1 MPDIN
6 LLPWREELREERKRQ
21 FFSALALTAVL
32 AGIIGFAWNTWVGS
46 FIDAQERR
54 NQMLETEITALDAQ
68 ANEIRGLKK
77 RKSEMLDR
85 MGARACLPAGHNTG
99 HRGTGLFGSDG

>member
-32 AGIIGFAWNTWVGS
+32 AGLIGFAWHTWVNS
-46 FIDAQERR
+46 FIDAQAQR
-54 NQMLETEITALDAQ
+54 NKLLETVTAS
-68 ANEIRGLKK
+68 LKRSNQGCAK
-77 RKSEMLDR
+77 NAATGSRKT
-85 MGARACLPAGHNTG
+85 ARFRLT
-99 HRGTGLFGSDG
+99 